1 MVQLRPTFA
10 SSKPSTNPYV
20 GPRAFGHGDKLY
32 GRDRELLE
40 LSDLLVAERIVV
52 LHSPSGAG
60 KTSLIQAEDGLLRV
74 LKRQRFSPLPP
85 VRVNLQPLGKPAVAG
100 RYAYSIMESLESA
113 RGTKR
118 QMTSEQLAGMS
129 LARYLKDAYQ
139 TSGDGGTSEPLVL
152 ILDQFEEVF
161 TLDPTDVDG
170 RIQFFSDLGDL
181 LDAQPI
187 WTLFVMREDL
197 LGELETV
204 SYLVPGELAVRYR
217 LGLLERPAAREAI
230 MKPTERLYGVTFTA
244 EAADRILDNLCT
256 ILVQS
261 PGSPP
266 QPQPSPYV
274 EGVILQTVLLKLWR
288 KLDPVREGRKVI
300 ELEDLGDLLQH
311 VDRALASH
319 YHDCVEEAVRRS
331 RIPERIIR
339 DWFEAHLITE
349 QGWRNQADRGPGDG
363 GKRTERC
370 LATLEAR
377 HIIRSETR
385 LHRQWWELVHDRFL
399 NPVRDDNRRWR
410 RRQDL
415 EIIPTEAR
423 SWADDKRPELLL
435 PPERIVAGAAW
446 LTAHEHDAYP
456 HEREFIAASETAAQ
470 EKVQPQD
477 ANQQWDLA
485 AEYLRLY
492 QLEFSAEYLRTRRV
506 TRRLYVLTGLLAV
519 VVVVLV
525 VLLIWQLR

>member
-129 LARYLKDAYQ
+129 LAQYLKDAYQ

-181 LDAQPI
+181 GLIGHDVKSGQQFPHDRRHQEMRGRQQRGLHPDDVHELPFDTDFLAGFPDGCSHWVWIRGLDAPP
-187 WTLFVMREDL
+187 RKADL
-197 LGELETV
+197 TRMV
-204 SYLVPGELAVRYR
+204 
-217 LGLLERPAAREAI
+217 
-230 MKPTERLYGVTFTA
+230 
-244 EAADRILDNLCT
+244 
-256 ILVQS
+256 VQ
-261 PGSPP
+261 
-266 QPQPSPYV
+266 
-274 EGVILQTVLLKLWR
+274 
-288 KLDPVREGRKVI
+288 
-300 ELEDLGDLLQH
+300 
-311 VDRALASH
+311 
-319 YHDCVEEAVRRS
+319 VRRAP
-331 RIPERIIR
+331 REQYPQ
-339 DWFEAHLITE
+339 ALISLD
-349 QGWRNQADRGPGDG
+349 QGHQD
-363 GKRTERC
+363 RC
-370 LATLEAR
+370 LARLRVGRTPGKEGLGKQRIDLPVDGVRKGLPDVIQLQTLGR
-377 HIIRSETR
+377 
-385 LHRQWWELVHDRFL
+385 
-399 NPVRDDNRRWR
+399 
-410 RRQDL
+410 
-415 EIIPTEAR
+415 
-423 SWADDKRPELLL
+423 
-435 PPERIVAGAAW
+435 
-446 LTAHEHDAYP
+446 
-456 HEREFIAASETAAQ
+456 
-470 EKVQPQD
+470 
-477 ANQQWDLA
+477 
-485 AEYLRLY
+485 
-492 QLEFSAEYLRTRRV
+492 
-506 TRRLYVLTGLLAV
+506 
-519 VVVVLV
+519 
-525 VLLIWQLR
+525 